1 MKIAVIGLWH
11 LGEIYSAGF
20 AELGH
25 SVIGISD
32 DAQVVEGLQRNEP
45 PLAEPQLV
53 PLLEKH
59 QTSGR
64 LVYSNDHELI
74 KKCNAVWITFD
85 TPVDSRDTA
94 DTSVIFE
101 CLKKALPYFKNG
113 VVIGVSSQLP
123 VGTSQKIRAFVKKR
137 RPKLSFRYAYV
148 PENLRLGEAV
158 ERFLNPKRIV
168 IGAEDMRTREQVKT
182 VFKNINADF
191 LFMNPVSAEMVKHA
205 LNAFLAT
212 SLSFIYD
219 IADVCEM
226 VGADILDV
234 SRALKSD
241 PRIGGKAYLDASVG
255 FSGGTLGRDLRVL
268 LTEAASCRRELPV
281 IRSVFHKNK
290 ERRNL
295 VLQFL
300 KSRLKSLKNKKV
312 GVAGLTYK
320 AGTNTLRRS
329 LPLEIAEEVWRKGAH
344 IGLYDTTVPE
354 KNINEAVQFPFSYEK
369 TLLASLKGAH
379 ACVVITPWDD
389 LKKVD
394 FKKMRATMKS
404 PALLFDARNFLVD
417 EAERIKKASIGYQGV
432 GRA

>member
-1 MKIAVIGLWH
+1 MRIGVIGLWH

-25 SVIGISD
+25 TVIGISD
-32 DAQVVEGLQRNEP
+32 DARVVEGFTRNEP
-45 PLAEPQLV
+45 PLAEPQLAS
-53 PLLEKH
+53 LLLRH
-59 QTSGR
+59 QKSG
-64 LVYSNDHELI
+64 LLTYTTDWESV
-74 KKCNAVWITFD
+74 KKCDAVWITFD
-85 TPVDSRDTA
+85 TPVNNRDEA

-101 CLKKALPYFKNG
+101 CLKKVLSCFKNG
-113 VVIGVSSQLP
+113 VVLGVSSQLP
-123 VGTSQKIRAFVKKR
+123 VGTSRDIVAFVKKK

-158 ERFLNPKRIV
+158 ESFLNPQRIV
-168 IGAEDMRTREQVKT
+168 IGAEDMRTREQVKAM
-182 VFKNINADF
+182 FGQINADF

-241 PRIGGKAYLDASVG
+241 SRIGGKAYLDASVG

-268 LTEAASCRRELPV
+268 LNEATSRHMELPV
-281 IRSVFHKNK
+281 IRSAFHKNK
-290 ERRNL
+290 ERKKL
-295 VLQFL
+295 VLHFL
-300 KSRLKSLKNKKV
+300 KTRLKNLKNKKIV
-312 GVAGLTYK
+312 VAGLTYK
-320 AGTNTLRRS
+320 AGTSTLRRS
-329 LPLEIAEEVWRKGAH
+329 LSLEIAEEVWKDGANM
-344 IGLYDTTVPE
+344 GLYDAMVTE
-354 KNINEAVQFPFSYEK
+354 EDMKAVARFPFSCEK
-369 TLLASLKGAH
+369 TFLASLKGAH
-379 ACVVITPWDD
+379 ACVVITPWDT

-394 FKKMRATMKS
+394 FKKMRATMKN
-404 PALLFDARNFLVD
+404 PAVLFDARNFLAS
-417 EAERIKKASIGYQGV
+417 EAEKIKKAGIEYRSV